1 MRHRLAY
8 ARESGP
14 SELRGDPPTMNS
26 HPNAMQ
32 SFIQP
37 IDHRFMVETACECF
51 AMSSTSLGETEF
63 DQSLRVEQRFVKAL
77 AEHMNAV
84 DLARYVGLQETR
96 SRAAK

>member
-14 SELRGDPPTMNS
+14 SELRGDPLRVNS

-37 IDHRFMVETACECF
+37 IDDPLMVETACECF
-51 AMSSTSLGETEF
+51 ATSSTSLGETEF